1 MQVRFISYIQPTSL
15 TPPTHATID
24 TILPCITKPRL
35 ASPVFHIMPALRG
48 PESLAVLPP
57 PRTSTSLVVL
67 RLDVETE
74 DSRSE
79 LTAGGPEGSLA
90 PRTAIAYDPG
100 AREAPTM
107 PGALTGGLLP
117 SATAPWPGDVVLGTW
132 PLLADPPP
140 DWCCL
145 RYCSSTSRGYLSA
158 HPFPVHTV
166 GFSHRYLRSRLREM
180 RSRDVMPGRLLCLV
194 GWVQVVR

>member
-1 MQVRFISYIQPTSL
+1 MKTRV
-15 TPPTHATID
+15 
-24 TILPCITKPRL
+24 
-35 ASPVFHIMPALRG
+35 ASPVFHLMPVLRG
-48 PESLAVLPP
+48 LESLAVFPP
-57 PRTSTSLVVL
+57 STSTSLVVP
-67 RLDVETE
+67 RLDVETG
-74 DSRSE
+74 DSRPE

-90 PRTAIAYDPG
+90 PRASIAYWYDPG
-100 AREAPTM
+100 ARETPAM
-107 PGALTGGLLP
+107 PGAVPGRLLP
-117 SATAPWPGDVVLGTW
+117 SATAPWPGAVVLGTW
-132 PLLADPPP
+132 PLLADPPA